1 MNEWMNEG
9 RKEGRKEGRNEWMN
23 ERESN
28 ANANRTRNPKPDFS
42 AEIILRYLFLDFH
55 LYRSTAVLHAHA
67 SLTKRTPLFTRT
79 VLQILFLI
87 SQSNGKEIQEI
98 RHWNP
103 TRFRISCSIA
113 KSEIRISILDLN
125 PHFPIERNL
134 SHLIINCVAHLWG
147 QL

>member
-1 MNEWMNEG
+1 M
-9 RKEGRKEGRNEWMN
+9 KEGRN

-55 LYRSTAVLHAHA
+55 LYRSIGKSEKGFEKLSLRTAVLHAHA

-79 VLQILFLI
+79 VLQILFRI